1 MAGTIRAVTILTAGP
16 DGALEGSAWAC
27 RETFVAIVVTNLP
40 IIQPLLRKGA
50 NMIGLSVLF
59 SHGTKSASQS
69 HQLRS
74 NEASGSQFNSSR
86 RTALRSHPLSNVS
99 RTAAWAS
106 DEHILPGAC
115 ENGKFGGRDGEI
127 VVAQEISVQSEE
139 ASEGDSKTPAVYNWG
154 HKASVS
160 RSP

>member
-1 MAGTIRAVTILTAGP
+1 
-16 DGALEGSAWAC
+16 LEGSAWAC

-40 IIQPLLRKGA
+40 VIQPLLRKGA
-50 NMIGLSVLF
+50 DLIGLSMLF
-59 SHGTKSASQS
+59 SRGTRSASQS

-74 NEASGSQFNSSR
+74 SEAGGSRFNPSR
-86 RTALRSHPLSNVS
+86 RTGPRSHPLSNVPG
-99 RTAAWAS
+99 TTAWAS

-115 ENGKFGGRDGEI
+115 ENGKSGGPEGGI

-139 ASEGDSKTPAVYNWG
+139 ASDGDSKIPAVYNWG

-160 RSP
+160 RSA